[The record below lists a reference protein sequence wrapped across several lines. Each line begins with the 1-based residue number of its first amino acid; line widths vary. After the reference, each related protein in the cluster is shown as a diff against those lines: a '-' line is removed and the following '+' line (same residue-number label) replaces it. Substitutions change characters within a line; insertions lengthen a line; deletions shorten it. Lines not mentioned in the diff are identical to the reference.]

1 MDIFY
6 YLCLVFFIILSFSYI
21 RLKYLE
27 HLSSRKQSFIKNFES
42 YAVTLDYHMKKAFD
56 IIYKEKILIYSIEA
70 TRLNQAEFNAV
81 SRDFISLTLKFL
93 GPSLAEEYEFLYG
106 NKETLYFI
114 IVEYF
119 NNRYEQDEI
128 YKTSTSDL
136 MTQDTEE
143 TKTWKTF

>member
-6 YLCLVFFIILSFSYI
+6 YLCLLIFAILSYAFI
-21 RLKYLE
+21 HLKYLE
-27 HLSSRKQSFIKNFES
+27 YVSNRKHIVIKTFES
-42 YAVTLDYHMKKAFD
+42 YAVTLEYHLKKAFD

-70 TRLNQAEFNAV
+70 TRLDQAEFNAV

-93 GPSLAEEYEFLYG
+93 GPTLVSEYEFVYG
-106 NKETLYFI
+106 NKETFYFV

-119 NNRYEQDEI
+119 NSRYESDEI

-136 MTQDTEE
+136 MSQDNTEE
-143 TKTWKTF
+143 KKV

>member
-1 MDIFY
+1 LDIFY
-6 YLCLVFFIILSFSYI
+6 YLCLAFFVILAFLYI

-27 HLSSRKQSFIKNFES
+27 YLASRRQSFIKNFES
-42 YAVTLDYHMKKAFD
+42 YVVTLEYHMKKAFD

-70 TRLNQAEFNAV
+70 TRLSQAEFNAA
-81 SRDFISLTLKFL
+81 SRDFISLTLKFI

-106 NKETLYFI
+106 NKETLYFV

-119 NNRYEQDEI
+119 NSRYEQDEI

-136 MTQDTEE
+136 MTQDAEE
-143 TKTWKTF
+143 NKK

>member
-6 YLCLVFFIILSFSYI
+6 YLCLVAVVALSWAYLW
-21 RLKYLE
+21 LKHSEYKT
-27 HLSSRKQSFIKNFES
+27 SRKKEFVKNFES
-42 YAVTLDYHMKKAFD
+42 YVVTLEYHMKKAFD

-70 TRLNQAEFNAV
+70 TRLSQAEFNAV

-93 GPSLAEEYEFLYG
+93 GPSLAEEYEFFYG
-106 NKETLYFI
+106 NKETLYFV

-119 NNRYEQDEI
+119 NSRYEQDEI

-143 TKTWKTF
+143 TKT

>member
-6 YLCLVFFIILSFSYI
+6 YLCLGFLVVFAFLYI

-27 HLSSRKQSFIKNFES
+27 YLAARRQSFIKNFES
-42 YAVTLDYHMKKAFD
+42 YAITLEYHMKKAFD

-70 TRLNQAEFNAV
+70 TRLSQAEFNTA
-81 SRDFISLTLKFL
+81 SRDFISLTLKFM
-93 GPSLAEEYEFLYG
+93 GPSLTKEYEFLYG
-106 NKETLYFI
+106 NKDTLYFV

-119 NNRYEQDEI
+119 NSRYEQDEI

-136 MTQDTEE
+136 MTQDVEE
-143 TKTWKTF
+143 NKK

>member
-1 MDIFY
+1 MDTFY
-6 YLCLVFFIILSFSYI
+6 YICLFVFSILAFSYI
-21 RLKYLE
+21 HLKYLE
-27 HLSSRKQSFIKNFES
+27 YRSSRKQTFIKNFES
-42 YAVTLDYHMKKAFD
+42 YAVTLEYHMKKAFD
-56 IIYKEKILIYSIEA
+56 IIYKEKILIYSMEA
-70 TRLNQAEFNAV
+70 TRLNQSEFNTV

-106 NKETLYFI
+106 NKETFYFI

-136 MTQDTEE
+136 MTQGAEE
-143 TKTWKTF
+143 NKT